1 MLLAAAVVILQHLH
15 KPITTERSI
24 IPSSAM
30 QSITTDSRTFC
41 DDAGGG
47 DAEGAGRPTLL
58 LCHTPPPRGCGATTA
73 GSSTGIQ
80 IQTLDAEGADYNPS
94 VGVGS
99 GSIGDKV
106 AGVSFT
112 MDPADRLAG
121 KTGCTAYLQFTPSAG
136 GALAGSQIF
145 HFGDEFLSKFD
156 IHQAHQHRLAVGVP
170 SAVQCTQLFLIFH
183 WCSATRVQF
192 FLDV

>member
-1 MLLAAAVVILQHLH
+1 MLVAAAVVILQHLH

-24 IPSSAM
+24 IPSSAIN
-30 QSITTDSRTFC
+30 SITTDSRTFC

-47 DAEGAGRPTLL
+47 DAEGAGRPTPL

-136 GALAGSQIF
+136 GALSAGGTGATITLMYPASF
-145 HFGDEFLSKFD
+145 FASSSVT
-156 IHQAHQHRLAVGVP
+156 ASYVG
-170 SAVQCTQLFLIFH
+170 TTL
-183 WCSATRVQF
+183 
-192 FLDV
+192 